1 MGERIDDG
9 YFGAEGGVF
18 MTDKEKFKQLFG
30 EIGIEYEENG
40 DLLEIAVL
48 YTNGVEDCA
57 VDFYEDGSFKNFGFY
72 K

>member
-1 MGERIDDG
+1 
-9 YFGAEGGVF
+9 